1 MNPRS
6 SFRPKMAA
14 TGSILAGA
22 GIAAAVTAC
31 SAFGN
36 GSPQLNDLKN
46 VNPSYPNYAAIYMDV
61 SGFPNIVEECVNG
74 AGFALTT
81 RDAAGAIT
89 RVPEWDT
96 FCQKQIGKQATQN
109 GQP

>member
-1 MNPRS
+1 MNRPRLI
-6 SFRPKMAA
+6 A
-14 TGSILAGA
+14 TGASLTAGA
-22 GIAAAVTAC
+22 IATLSLVSAC
-31 SAFGN
+31 
-36 GSPQLNDLKN
+36 GSGQPQGDDLQN

-61 SGFPNIVEECVNG
+61 DGFPNIVEECVNG

-89 RVPEWDT
+89 RVPEWDA
-96 FCQKQIGKQATQN
+96 FCSTQEGKQATQN